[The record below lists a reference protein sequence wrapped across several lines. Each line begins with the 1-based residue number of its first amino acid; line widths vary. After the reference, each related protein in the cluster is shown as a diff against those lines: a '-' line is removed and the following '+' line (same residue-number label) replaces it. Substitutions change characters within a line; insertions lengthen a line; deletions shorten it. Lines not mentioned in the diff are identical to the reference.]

1 MATSY
6 DPIERDE
13 PLPRSLPQARRR
25 RRGLGYFTLFV
36 GAAAGIAMVGV
47 GLFAY
52 KAGERRGSEGVA
64 PVIVAGAGPDK
75 VRPDQPGG
83 MDVPNRDKQIYER
96 LTPDRGQQPARV
108 ERLLPGPEAPMAA
121 PKQVATAQPNPPG
134 HAPAPPK
141 VPELSPSDSFSSPV
155 TPASNAATPAPEP
168 VKSVAPTSPPAA
180 QAPAKPEAL
189 TPAPAATK
197 ETTKVAAVQ
206 PAAGGAYR
214 VQIGALRSEEDAQKT
229 IAQAKRNGGDL
240 LANLSF
246 DVKRADLGEKGIYYR
261 VQVGPLADAGTASSL
276 CDQLKDRKVG
286 CMVVRP

>member
-13 PLPRSLPQARRR
+13 PLPRSLPHARRR

-52 KAGERRGSEGVA
+52 KAGERRGAEGVA
-64 PVIVAGAGPDK
+64 PVIVAGSGPDK

-83 MDVPNRDKQIYER
+83 MDVPNRDKQIYDR

-108 ERLLPGPEAPMAA
+108 ERLLPPPETPMAP
-121 PKQVATAQPNPPG
+121 PKQVAPVAQSTPPG
-134 HAPAPPK
+134 QAPAPPQ

-155 TPASNAATPAPEP
+155 TPASNAAPTVPASSPHVAVKPTTPTQ
-168 VKSVAPTSPPAA
+168 TSAA
-180 QAPAKPEAL
+180 A
-189 TPAPAATK
+189 
-197 ETTKVAAVQ
+197 KVAAVQ

-229 IAQAKRNGGDL
+229 IAQAKRNGGEV
-240 LANLSF
+240 LAGFSF
-246 DVKRADLGEKGIYYR
+246 DVKRADLGEKGVYYR
-261 VQVGPLADAGTASSL
+261 VQVGPLADASAASSL
-276 CDQLKDRKVG
+276 CDRLKDRKVG